1 MNLFLL
7 LILIFF
13 QISILMINFFII
25 KLSFEWYKYETII
38 GKTFISIISS
48 LLSLVCVLTFLG
60 TLRMF

>member
-60 TLRMF
+60 TLQMF